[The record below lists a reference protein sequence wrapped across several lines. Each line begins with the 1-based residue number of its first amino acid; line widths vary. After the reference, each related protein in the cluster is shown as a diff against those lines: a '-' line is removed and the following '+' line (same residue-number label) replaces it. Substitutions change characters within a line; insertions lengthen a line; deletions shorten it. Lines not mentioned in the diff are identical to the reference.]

1 MRRFFI
7 GCAAAGLLLAG
18 GALASSTVV
27 EATSAPPAPGA
38 VHPIVGAWQLTV
50 AEFPN
55 DQPSLVIFNADGTY
69 HEADADGSVGI
80 GSWQATGPSSAN
92 LTFMSYLLGGG
103 GAGPAPV
110 ETVRASGEV
119 SADGQTFTAT
129 FTIELSGEGMPTGQY
144 GPGHATATRINVE
157 PMGTPVGSLDDLF
170 SQVGGPGTPAGTESM
185 VTAPAGTE
193 AAGGPVGTEPVATPA
208 ATEPAGTPA
217 VTEPPTTTMVTEP
230 ATTEAAVTTTT

>member
-18 GALASSTVV
+18 GALAGSTVV
-27 EATSAPPAPGA
+27 EATAAPSAPAA
-38 VHPIVGAWQLTV
+38 VHPVVGAWQLKV
-50 AEFPN
+50 EEFP
-55 DQPSLVIFNADGTY
+55 DDPPSLVAFHADGTY
-69 HEADADGSVGI
+69 QEADADGTVGI
-80 GSWQATGPSSAN
+80 GSWTATGPSSLN
-92 LTFMSYLLGGG
+92 LTFMAFVPDEGS
-103 GAGPAPV
+103 APM
-110 ETVRASGEV
+110 ETIRATVEV
-119 SADGQTFTAT
+119 SADGQTFTGQ
-129 FTIELSGEGMPTGQY
+129 FTIELTGEGMPTGQY
-144 GPGHATATRINVE
+144 GPGHVTATRINVE

-193 AAGGPVGTEPVATPA
+193 AAGGPGGTEPVATPA

-217 VTEPPTTTMVTEP
+217 VTEPATTTMVAEP